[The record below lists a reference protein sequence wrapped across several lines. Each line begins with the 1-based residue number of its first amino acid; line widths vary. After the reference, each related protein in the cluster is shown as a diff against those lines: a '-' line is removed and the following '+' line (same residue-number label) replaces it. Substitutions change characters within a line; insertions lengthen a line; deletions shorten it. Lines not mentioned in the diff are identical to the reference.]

1 MGAHGRL
8 SSQAARRSISRT
20 LWSGQPCRSAATVV
34 ATQPA
39 ASKVLPF
46 EAIPHSGHNAWIN
59 LFQFWRSN
67 SFQNLHH
74 VMQRNFQNLGPI
86 YREKLGT
93 HDSIN
98 VFLPHDAA
106 QLFRA
111 EGTLPRRMG
120 IDAWTAHR
128 ELRNQN
134 CGIFLLN
141 GEKWLSD
148 RLILNKEVISLMGA
162 RKFLPFLDTVAEDFV
177 DFLHRQIRKNSR
189 GSLTVDLY
197 HDLFRFTLEASSY
210 VLYGERLGLLE
221 ERPRPESQQFI
232 EAVETML
239 KTTLPLLFIPPGVMR
254 WVHRGLWLD
263 HVAAWDAI
271 FKHADRCIQNIYQEF
286 CVAQPCKYS
295 GIMSELLLQEEMS
308 LDCIKANMIELTAGG
323 VETTAMPLLFTLFE
337 LARNPQVQAAVRE
350 EIRRADALGPQEL
363 SKVLSGLPLL
373 KGAIKETLRLYPVG
387 ITVQRYPVRDMVLQN
402 YHVPAGTLCQVS
414 LYSMGRSPVVFRNP
428 ERYDP
433 TRWLGKQDNG
443 FKALAFGFGARQCI
457 GRRLAEAEM
466 QLFLMHVLRNFRVD
480 TVSKADIKTVYSFVL
495 MPGKPPL
502 LTFRPLN

>member
-1 MGAHGRL
+1 MG
-8 SSQAARRSISRT
+8 
-20 LWSGQPCRSAATVV
+20 
-34 ATQPA
+34 
-39 ASKVLPF
+39 
-46 EAIPHSGHNAWIN
+46 EAPDAVPVG
-59 LFQFWRSN
+59 
-67 SFQNLHH
+67 
-74 VMQRNFQNLGPI
+74 
-86 YREKLGT
+86 REKLGT

-197 HDLFRFTLEASSY
+197 HDLFRFTLEGKRHY

-480 TVSKADIKTVYSFVL
+480 TVSKADIKTVYSFAAWRGEAGGWLPPSTPSQEIPQGTVPCC
-495 MPGKPPL
+495 PGLDRGPWGEPP
-502 LTFRPLN
+502 P